1 MTNQQAID
9 TVRRYS
15 EDAEEA
21 ARQLAKEAYRRGST
35 DNISVIIVSFKHG
48 DSAIAQ
54 EKERKEQEQAK
65 SKRPQDKYRK

>member
-35 DNISVIIVSFKHG
+35 DNISVIIIMTK
-48 DSAIAQ
+48 
-54 EKERKEQEQAK
+54 
-65 SKRPQDKYRK
+65 